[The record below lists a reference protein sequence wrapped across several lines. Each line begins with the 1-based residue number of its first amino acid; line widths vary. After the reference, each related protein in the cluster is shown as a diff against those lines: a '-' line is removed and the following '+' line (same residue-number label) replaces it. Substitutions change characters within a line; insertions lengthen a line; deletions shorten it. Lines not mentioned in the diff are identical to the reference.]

1 MTHLLPSPSLWTNRA
16 LLTIPKGAP
25 MVAIWASEHV
35 GESREMKTGTE
46 EKRREEGARGQ
57 SDPAVD

>member
-1 MTHLLPSPSLWTNRA
+1 
-16 LLTIPKGAP
+16 